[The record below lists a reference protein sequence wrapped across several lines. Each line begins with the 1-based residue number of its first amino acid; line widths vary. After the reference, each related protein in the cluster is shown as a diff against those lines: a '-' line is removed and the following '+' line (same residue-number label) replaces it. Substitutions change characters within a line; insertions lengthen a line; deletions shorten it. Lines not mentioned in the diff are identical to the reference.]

1 MIMLPRFALIIAGL
15 LAAVT
20 LSYSSSSREPRADL
34 TYVNTSDI
42 HTLDPARMS
51 WITDFRVA
59 LNIWE
64 GLSSWHP
71 QTVEPIAGA
80 AEFPPR
86 VSDDGLTYTFTLRED
101 GRWSNGDPVTASDF
115 VRGWRRGLEPGT
127 AADYTFLLTEHVAGA
142 ADYAGWRRRCV
153 AALTALARLADGWSI
168 TKDQARALTHPEVVP
183 FVRRI
188 WPDFARESEDKGD
201 SAAGG
206 AIPIP
211 DPSARD
217 WFSIHAAYFAA
228 HVEQLDIR
236 FAAVGLRTPD
246 ARTLVVQLA
255 RPCTYFPDLAAM
267 PLFLPCHESIEL
279 LRVRHDEAPINRLGL
294 VVYDSQWT
302 KPDFH
307 RNGYPG
313 LVTNGAYRLTDWT
326 FKRRA
331 RLSANPYYHDAAS
344 VRCRTVEMLVYDN
357 LNAALMAYES
367 GHVDLLPDLG
377 VPYVHEMVRLASTG
391 QRPDFHLAPVLAT
404 YFFNFNCSSESVEG
418 RPNPFRDSRVRRAFA
433 QAADKEMLVHNVR
446 ARGDRVAHSFVPA
459 GGIPGYEPPNAP
471 SYDPAEARRWL
482 AEAGFAGGSG
492 FPPVSLLYTQN
503 DERLCQSLARN
514 WELELGV
521 RVELGVKESKTF
533 GEDKKARRFMIA
545 RGNWFADYN
554 DPTTFLDCLQTGNG
568 NNDSGYS
575 NPEYDELLARAAS
588 TADASVRRNL
598 LQQAEG
604 IVVSRDFPVLPILH
618 FTEPIAIH
626 PRVRGLYPN
635 PRLWFP
641 FRFARVEGV
650 GSVEALERRSP

>member
-1 MIMLPRFALIIAGL
+1 MLPRLALIVAGL
-15 LAAVT
+15 LAVVT
-20 LSYSSSSREPRADL
+20 LCYSSSSREPRADL

-80 AEFPPR
+80 AEFPPH
-86 VSDDGLTYTFTLRED
+86 VSDDGRTYTFTLRENA
-101 GRWSNGDPVTASDF
+101 RWSNGDSLTAADF

-142 ADYAGWRRRCV
+142 AEYAAWRRQGV

-168 TKDQARALTHPEVVP
+168 DAAQARALQNPDVVSI
-183 FVRRI
+183 VRRI
-188 WPDFARESEDKGD
+188 SPDFAGKLEKSG
-201 SAAGG
+201 AADTDG
-206 AIPIP
+206 AVPIP
-211 DPSARD
+211 DLTTLN
-217 WFSIHAAYFAA
+217 WTSIHAAYFAK
-228 HVEQLDIR
+228 HVEQFEER
-236 FAAVGLRTPD
+236 FAKVGLRTPD
-246 ARTLVVQLA
+246 PRTLVVQLV
-255 RPCTYFPDLAAM
+255 RPCTYFLDLAAM

-279 LRVRHDEAPINRLGL
+279 LRVRHNGAPINRLGL

-302 KPDFH
+302 KPDYH

-313 LVTNGAYRLTDWT
+313 LVTNGAYRLTEWT

-331 RLSANPYYHDAAS
+331 RLSVNPHFHDAAGVS
-344 VRCRTVEMLVYDN
+344 CRTVDMLVYDN

-367 GHVDLLPDLG
+367 GYVDLLPDLG
-377 VPYVHEMVRLASTG
+377 VPYVHELVRRAATG
-391 QRPDFHLAPVLAT
+391 RRPDFHLAPVLAT

-433 QAADKEMLVHNVR
+433 LAADKEMLVHKVR

-459 GGIPGYEPPNAP
+459 GGIPGYEPPIGP

-482 AEAGFAGGSG
+482 AEAGFAGGAG

-503 DERLCQSLARN
+503 DERLCQALART

-521 RVELGVKESKTF
+521 RIELRVKESKTF
-533 GEDKKARRFMIA
+533 GEDKRARRFMIA

-575 NPEYDELLARAAS
+575 NEEYDELLARAAS
-588 TADASVRRNL
+588 MADAHARGDL
-598 LQQAEG
+598 LRQAEG

-618 FTEPIAIH
+618 FTEPIAIKPH
-626 PRVRGLYPN
+626 IRGLSAN

-641 FRFARVEGV
+641 FRFARVE
-650 GSVEALERRSP
+650 P